1 MARWVNLPNLLT
13 VCRLVLTPFVIYGIT
28 TGRHLLALELFSI
41 AAFTDWLDGLAAR
54 RFHTTTRGG
63 AYLDPIADKCLMSG
77 VFLALAL
84 SGIVPWWLVILI
96 FARDIYI
103 LIGASLFLLFTS
115 VRHLPPTV
123 WGKLS
128 TFVQILTAVIWMGR
142 NALRL
147 PLLDLL
153 APVMVWPCAA
163 ITIWSGL
170 DYTWRGIRLAK
181 DR

>member
-1 MARWVNLPNLLT
+1 MARWLNVPNLLT
-13 VCRLVLTPFVIYGIT
+13 ISRLVLTPFVVHAIS

-41 AAFTDWLDGLAAR
+41 AALTDWLDGLAAR
-54 RFHTTTRGG
+54 RFHTKTRGG

-84 SGIVPWWLVILI
+84 SGTVPWWLVILI

-115 VRHLPPTV
+115 VRNLPPTV

-128 TFVQILTAVIWMGR
+128 TFVQILTAVISMGR

-147 PLLDLL
+147 PLLDFL